1 VGWDN
6 PPLPWREFERR
17 LSWGK
22 GAGQAQ
28 ESPGAEL
35 AEGRGTGQEPAEAD
49 ASRRVIRLSV
59 GPASPPWAELHCHSS
74 YSFLDGASS
83 PSDLVLEAAAR
94 GLSVL
99 AITDHDGMY
108 GVPQFAQAAARL
120 RDSGVSLGTVF
131 GAELSLDLARKKKG
145 RGGGLTGGYGLAG
158 GAGLAEGDG
167 LAGSEDLA
175 RSDGTT
181 LMVGNGAAYAR
192 AVSSIGPAPGRTAPG
207 GKAGLAGVLQRP
219 AGTPRAGV
227 PDPAGRHLLVL
238 ARDPEGYRRLC
249 RVISAAQLAG
259 GEKGLPI
266 YDEPALADA
275 HDGHW
280 VILTGCRKGAVPAA
294 LAAHGPAAAARE
306 LARLTEAFGTDNVKV
321 ELTIGNDPTDDERND
336 ALAALAAT
344 AGVGVVATGNV
355 HYAAPQD
362 ARLAQALA
370 AIRARFSLD
379 EMDGWLAAAGGGYL
393 RSGAEMA
400 TRLRRYPGVL
410 EQTVEL
416 AADCAFDFHVIA
428 PRLPDFPVP
437 DHHTEASWLREL
449 VSRKAPARYG
459 SPESEPVPGAYAQI
473 ARELN
478 VIEQLGF
485 PGYFLIVHEIVG
497 FCEDEGILCQGR
509 GSAANSAVCYALG
522 ITSVDPVRHGLLF
535 ERFLSEGRDGPPDI
549 DLDIEHRR
557 REEVIQHVY
566 REYGRENAAQVAN
579 VISYRPRM
587 AIRDAGRALGYEP
600 EQQDEWS
607 RQVGPRQYGP
617 GQPVPPDAGVPD
629 AVVDLAERMQRLPR
643 HLGIHSG
650 GMVICDRPVGE
661 VCPVEWARMPN
672 RSVLQWDKD
681 DCAYAGLVKFDLLGL
696 GMLTALRDCFDL
708 VEQAHG
714 VRWSLHSIPQ
724 EDPGVY
730 AMLQAADTVGV
741 FQVESRA
748 QMATL
753 PRLRPEKFYDLVV
766 EVALIRPGPIQGGS
780 VHPYMRRRHG
790 DEEPDLPHP
799 LMEHALGK
807 TLGVP
812 LFQEQMMQIAID
824 CAGFSPTEADRLR
837 QAMSSKRAPERIEEL
852 RERLLAGM
860 AERDIPAEVGEDIYV
875 KILAF
880 SSYGFPES
888 HAISFAYLVYA
899 SSWLKCYYPAAFT
912 AALLRAQPMGF
923 YAPASLI
930 SDVRRHGVTVRGVD
944 LNASGV
950 LATLEKTEDPGNGA
964 VQPDPPA
971 GGAPVPGQPVIRVG
985 LSEVRNLGT
994 SVAEEIV
1001 AGQPYADLE
1010 DFARRTTVPAAALEA
1025 LAMGG
1030 AFGCFGVS
1038 RREALWAAGAAA
1050 TIRPGQL
1057 PGTTLGMTAPS
1068 LPAMTAAEETFAD
1081 LWATGTYGTHPI
1093 EHIRGMLTER
1103 GVLPTVRLNG
1113 AENGRTVLVGGL
1125 VTHRQQPGTAR
1136 GVVFLSLEDET
1147 GMANIICPPNVWQ
1160 RFRKI
1165 GVNANALLVHGRV
1178 ERLDGAVSLLATR
1191 LERLRVV
1198 AAARSRDF
1206 R

>member
-1 VGWDN
+1 MGWDN

-22 GAGQAQ
+22 G
-28 ESPGAEL
+28 
-35 AEGRGTGQEPAEAD
+35 TGQEPIGRAPGRGSGGREAGQETD
-49 ASRRVIRLSV
+49 RVVPVTRLPV
-59 GPASPPWAELHCHSS
+59 GQAPAWAELHCHSS

-83 PSDLVLEAAAR
+83 PADLAREAVVR
-94 GLSVL
+94 GLSAL

-120 RDSGVSLGTVF
+120 RDSGIRLGTVF
-131 GAELSLDLARKKKG
+131 GAELSLDLARKLPLAG
-145 RGGGLTGGYGLAG
+145 RRARAAGLRRQAGMQAAGGLATGGLAAGGLAA
-158 GAGLAEGDG
+158 GAGQ
-167 LAGSEDLA
+167 
-175 RSDGTT
+175 
-181 LMVGNGAAYAR
+181 V
-192 AVSSIGPAPGRTAPG
+192 
-207 GKAGLAGVLQRP
+207 
-219 AGTPRAGV
+219 GTPRAGV

-249 RVISAAQLAG
+249 QVISTAQLAG

-280 VILTGCRKGAVPAA
+280 VVLTGCRKGAVPAA
-294 LAAHGPAAAARE
+294 LARGGPKAAARE
-306 LARLTEAFGTDNVKV
+306 LARLIDAFGRDNVKV
-321 ELTIGNDPTDDERND
+321 ELTGGNLPADDERND
-336 ALAALAAT
+336 ALTALAEM
-344 AGVGVVATGNV
+344 AGLGTIATGNV

-379 EMDGWLAAAGGGYL
+379 EMDGWLAASGSGYL
-393 RSGAEMA
+393 HSGAEMA
-400 TRLRRYPGVL
+400 ARLSRYPGVM
-410 EQTVEL
+410 ERTAEL

-428 PRLPDFPVP
+428 PKLPDFGVP
-437 DHHTEASWLREL
+437 DGHTEASWLREL
-449 VSRKAPARYG
+449 VVRKTPDRYG
-459 SPESEPVPGAYAQI
+459 PPEAERVEGAYAQI
-473 ARELN
+473 VRELS

-485 PGYFLIVHEIVG
+485 PGYFLIVHEIVE
-497 FCEDEGILCQGR
+497 FCEREGILCQGR

-549 DLDIEHRR
+549 DLDIEHHR

-566 REYGRENAAQVAN
+566 GKYGRENAAQVAN

-600 EQQDEWS
+600 EQQNEWS

-617 GQPVPPDAGVPD
+617 GQPVPPDAGVPE
-629 AVVDLAERMQRLPR
+629 AVVELASRMQRLPR

-696 GMLTALRDCFDL
+696 GMLTALRDCFEL
-708 VEQAHG
+708 VESSHG
-714 VRWSLHSIPQ
+714 ARWTLASIPQ

-730 AMLQAADTVGV
+730 AMLQKADTVGV

-824 CAGFSPTEADRLR
+824 CAGFSPSEADRLR

-852 RERLLAGM
+852 RDRLLAGM
-860 AERDIPAEVGEDIYV
+860 AERAIPAEVAEDIYV

-899 SSWLKCYYPAAFT
+899 SAWLKCYYPAAFT

-944 LNASGV
+944 VNASGV
-950 LATLEKTEDPGNGA
+950 LATLEKNEEAGNGA
-964 VQPDPPA
+964 VSLDEPV
-971 GGAPVPGQPVIRVG
+971 GGRPIPGQPVIRLG

-994 SVAEEIV
+994 SAAEEIV

-1010 DFARRTTVPAAALEA
+1010 DFARRTTVPVGALEA

-1050 TIRPGQL
+1050 TVRTDQL
-1057 PGTTLGMTAPS
+1057 PGTTLGMTAPQ

-1093 EHIRGMLTER
+1093 EHIRALLNER
-1103 GVLPTVRLNG
+1103 GALPADRLTS
-1113 AENGRTVLVGGL
+1113 AENGRNVLVGGL

-1160 RFRKI
+1160 RFRRI
-1165 GVNANALLVHGRV
+1165 GVDANALLIHGRV